1 MANTTIPIHKLFRV
15 YETLDQFDAEA
26 SHPENKIC
34 FIKDKRIIYANGVEY
49 TNEQMYNDNIT
60 DDIKDAAKFKTVY
73 NALLDELRNRNYM
86 EIKLVPYIYWT
97 GNSNTINISGT
108 NYTAEPDKINIDGV
122 EYYQLK
128 LNKDLDNNFYQFIN
142 NTFSNLIFKD
152 VDTSNV
158 TNMNQM
164 FSGCST
170 LTSLDA
176 SGFDTSN
183 VTDMYY
189 MFNNCRAL
197 TFLDVSGWNTG
208 NVTNML
214 AMFQNCSSL
223 TSLNVS
229 GFDTSNVPNMTAM
242 FYNCSSLTS
251 LNVSGLNTS
260 NVTNMTAMF
269 YNCRALTFLD
279 VSGWNTSNVTYMGG
293 MFNNCGAL
301 TSLDL
306 SGWNINNDTNMNGM
320 FGNCSA
326 LKTIRM
332 IGCSQTTIDKIK
344 AQLSTD
350 GITGCT
356 IVTE

>member
-1 MANTTIPIHKLFRV
+1 MANTAIPIHKLFRV

-86 EIKLVPYIYWT
+86 KIKPVPTVYWT
-97 GNSNTINISGT
+97 GDSNTIDISGNT
-108 NYTAEPDKINIDGV
+108 YTADPDKININGV
-122 EYYQLK
+122 EYYKLK
-128 LNKDLDNNFYQFIN
+128 LDKDLNNNFCKFNGN
-142 NTFSNLIFKD
+142 NFTNLIFKD
-152 VDTSNV
+152 VDINKV
-158 TNMNQM
+158 TNM
-164 FSGCST
+164 
-170 LTSLDA
+170 D
-176 SGFDTSN
+176 
-183 VTDMYY
+183 Y

-197 TFLDVSGWNTG
+197 TSLDVSK
-208 NVTNML
+208 
-214 AMFQNCSSL
+214 
-223 TSLNVS
+223 
-229 GFDTSNVPNMTAM
+229 FD
-242 FYNCSSLTS
+242 
-251 LNVSGLNTS
+251 TS
-260 NVTNMTAMF
+260 NVTNMG
-269 YNCRALTFLD
+269 
-279 VSGWNTSNVTYMGG
+279 S
-293 MFNNCGAL
+293 MFNNCSALTSLDVSKFDTSKVTDMPNMFNSCRKL

-306 SGWNINNDTNMNGM
+306 SGWDTSKVTNMDYMFYYCRALTSLDISGWDISNVTGM
-320 FGNCSA
+320 NNMFYYCRA

-332 IGCSQTTIDKIK
+332 VGCSQTTIDKIK